1 MSKKAIKV
9 RFAWNFP
16 AMLHIFLDNSK
27 KNEKNQGNCL
37 TYAQKKGME
46 IILFSVIRM
55 FVVMME
61 LGI

>member
-1 MSKKAIKV
+1 MP
-9 RFAWNFP
+9 NFP
-16 AMLHIFLDNSK
+16 VLSHIFLDNSK

-37 TYAQKKGME
+37 TNAQKKGME
-46 IILFSVIRM
+46 ILLFSVIRM